1 MDIDELSNSQLLLLT
16 ILVNFVMSIATGIVT
31 VSLLD
36 KAPPTVLQSVNRI
49 VEHTVE
55 TVVPAVDVPSA
66 PAQQQPTE
74 EDQLVATIAGDKAR
88 TVAIYDA
95 NKTSQLAIGTYLPKS
110 RAVATAADAALPQQ
124 ALAVF
129 PDGTSAPISLSRQDS
144 ALIIYGFADDAQLP
158 AAPIASLVAPANLKQ
173 GQAVIALT
181 ADGAAVTGIVSK
193 VSADGISTTLPDVP
207 AGSAAL
213 SLSGGLVGVRG
224 PAAGVFVAGDAIG
237 ALLSATSTVSGS

>member
-66 PAQQQPTE
+66 PVAQQPTE
-74 EDQLVATIAGDKAR
+74 EDQLVAAIAGGKAR

-95 NKTSQLAIGTYLPKS
+95 DRTNQLAVGTYLPKS
-110 RAVATAADAALPQQ
+110 RAVATAAGALPEQ

-158 AAPIASLVAPANLKQ
+158 AAAVASLVASANLKQ

-181 ADGAAVTGIVSK
+181 ADGSAVTGIVSK

-224 PAAGVFVAGDAIG
+224 PSAGVFITGDAIG
-237 ALLSATSTVSGS
+237 ALLSATSSASGS